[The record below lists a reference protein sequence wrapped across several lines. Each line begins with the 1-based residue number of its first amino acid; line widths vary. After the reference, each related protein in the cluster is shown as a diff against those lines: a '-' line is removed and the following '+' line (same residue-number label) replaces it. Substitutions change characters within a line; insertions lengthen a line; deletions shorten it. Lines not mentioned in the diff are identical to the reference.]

1 MMRTIVTTM
10 TVAHHRVGG
19 EEFTTIETNHT
30 PQEIGR
36 TEVEVEVEV
45 EAEDEHLQKIDLPAE
60 EDQARRF

>member
-36 TEVEVEVEV
+36 AEVEVEV